1 MKNYLDLT
9 GKVALITGASSGI
22 GAAAATVMSDLGAKV
37 AVGYHRNKDGAERVC
52 ASISSAGGV
61 ALAIQADV
69 REAGEIRTLIAEVT
83 GTLGPIDILVNNAG
97 SLVGR
102 QQIADTTEERLDEIL
117 ALNLKSA
124 VLCAQGVAPAMV
136 ARKRGAIVNV
146 ASIAGRNGGGPGA
159 GAYAAAKGGLITFTK
174 SMAKELAPHGVRVNA
189 VSPGRDRHA
198 VSRGLLD
205 AGDVEELCRAD
216 STGPDRQAR
225 RMRDGDR
232 LSRVRRR
239 QLHHRRDDRGEWRT
253 VDAVSSV
260 LRCHKATADC
270 ADWDMS
276 RVGLRRAKPGFA
288 AGRHDVSR

>member
-37 AVGYHRNKDGAERVC
+37 AVGYHRNKDGAEQVC
-52 ASISSAGGV
+52 AAIAAAGGV

-69 REAGEIRTLIAEVT
+69 RRAQEIRSLVT
-83 GTLGPIDILVNNAG
+83 HVTETLGPIDILVNNAG

-102 QQIADTTEERLDEIL
+102 QQISETTEDRLDDIL

-124 VLCAQGVAPAMV
+124 VLCAQVVAPSMV
-136 ARKRGAIVNV
+136 AQKRGAIVNV

-189 VSPGRDRHA
+189 VSPGVIDTPFHEAFSTPEMLRNFVAQIPLGRIGKPDECA
-198 VSRGLLD
+198 TVIAFLASD
-205 AGDVEELCRAD
+205 AASFIIGETIEVN
-216 STGPDRQAR
+216 G
-225 RMRDGDR
+225 G
-232 LSRVRRR
+232 
-239 QLHHRRDDRGEWRT
+239 QLM
-253 VDAVSSV
+253 
-260 LRCHKATADC
+260 L
-270 ADWDMS
+270 
-276 RVGLRRAKPGFA
+276 
-288 AGRHDVSR
+288 